1 MTPTKRLIDNLS
13 KDNKIGV
20 LFRVLIVQSIHDIL
34 QVSIAEHVDVI
45 FLNAQSSFLLAT
57 TTEVIKTSL
66 YVMVSS
72 NGDPY
77 SLPFSLSYMP

>member
-1 MTPTKRLIDNLS
+1 MTPTKRLIDTLS
-13 KDNKIGV
+13 KDNKISV
-20 LFRVLIVQSIHDIL
+20 LVLIVQSIHDIL
-34 QVSIAEHVDVI
+34 QVSIAEHVVVI

-77 SLPFSLSYMP
+77 SLPFSLFYMP